1 MTISGKSGV
10 TSNGNGYLLS
20 PLYSFILGELIG
32 INNTWMRFR
41 LSIRDNSDFNDYI
54 ESGIYGIGYNNSVTI
69 TNGPG
74 FSWGVMLV
82 MPMND
87 YVIQLAFGVTSP
99 YPVKVRSKPQS
110 ETWNAW
116 KEFSFK

>member
-1 MTISGKSGV
+1 MEIDNS
-10 TSNGNGYLLS
+10 
-20 PLYSFILGELIG
+20 
-32 INNTWMRFR
+32 WMRFR
-41 LSIRDNSDFNDYI
+41 LSIRDNSNLNDYTG
-54 ESGIYGIGYNNSVTI
+54 SGIYGLGYNNISTI

-110 ETWNAW
+110 DNWSAW

>member
-1 MTISGKSGV
+1 MEIDNS
-10 TSNGNGYLLS
+10 
-20 PLYSFILGELIG
+20 
-32 INNTWMRFR
+32 WMRFR
-41 LSIRDNSDFNDYI
+41 LSIKDNSNLNDYM
-54 ESGIYGIGYNNSVTI
+54 ESGIYGLGYNNISTI

-82 MPMND
+82 IPMND

-99 YPVKVRSKPQS
+99 YPVKVRSKPQGDN
-110 ETWNAW
+110 WNAW

>member
-1 MTISGKSGV
+1 MVGRDGRK
-10 TSNGNGYLLS
+10 Y
-20 PLYSFILGELIG
+20 PLHNPHERSELGGLIG

-54 ESGIYGIGYNNSVTI
+54 ESGIYGIGYNSSSTI
-69 TNGPG
+69 SNGPG

-82 MPMND
+82 VPMND